1 MIYGVKSSGN
11 QTERGLRQTAELQK
25 TTYPNENEVI
35 RNDIYV
41 DDCLS
46 AENSLNQ
53 VHGTTDNIELL
64 LNKGGFNLKGITY
77 SGSDPPENLSDD
89 GYSVKVA
96 EMIWYS
102 KLDQMSLNIKEQNF
116 AKKKRG
122 RKSTLTLGVVPEEL
136 SRRDCVGK
144 VAEVFDLIGRVTPI
158 TTGLK
163 IDLRDLTRRK
173 LDWDDKIPDDLK
185 CVWKTNFEMIKEMV
199 NIRFNRL
206 FVPGDAVDLNVE
218 TIDVADASCSLNCAS
233 IYGRFKRKN
242 GEYSC
247 QLIFS

>member
-11 QTERGLRQTAELQK
+11 QAERGLRQTAELQQ
-25 TTYPNENEVI
+25 TTYPHENEVI

-46 AENSLNQ
+46 GETSLNQ
-53 VHGTTDNIELL
+53 VHETTDNIKLF

-89 GYSVKVA
+89 GSSVKVA
-96 EMIWYS
+96 GMIWYS
-102 KLDQMSLNIKEQNF
+102 KLDQMSLNIKGLNF

-136 SRRDCVGK
+136 TRRDCVAK
-144 VAEVFDLIGRVTPI
+144 VEVFDLIGRLTPI
-158 TTGLK
+158 TAGLM

-185 CVWKTNFEMIKEMV
+185 CVWN
-199 NIRFNRL
+199 
-206 FVPGDAVDLNVE
+206 D
-218 TIDVADASCSLNCAS
+218 
-233 IYGRFKRKN
+233 KRN
-242 GEYSC
+242 G
-247 QLIFS
+247 